1 MNEINHWKAAK
12 NLAVRILQI
21 LQFKSTRTLFFF
33 FEGREAVPGTLT
45 RFYDGDKTAAQS
57 GLGLISASQLLAII
71 HH

>member
-12 NLAVRILQI
+12 NLAVQILQI
-21 LQFKSTRTLFFF
+21 LQCKSTRTLFFL
-33 FEGREAVPGTLT
+33 EGREAVPGTLT

-71 HH
+71 HQ